1 MTQREAAEAPQQRTN
16 FSRLAVDVDGGRID
30 SAVQGRWAEATQAET
45 MERARK
51 AAGRKRKCGGRGAKK
66 WKAGGGNERSMA
78 ADVLR
83 GDRRLDFPEKKGGC
97 GCVCRDAS
105 WVLCSYITTS
115 CELKKIKKIFCAPFN
130 MGVHCTHHTSAVTH
144 NHPP

>member
-1 MTQREAAEAPQQRTN
+1 MEEGSTVECR
-16 FSRLAVDVDGGRID
+16 AV
-30 SAVQGRWAEATQAET
+30 
-45 MERARK
+45 
-51 AAGRKRKCGGRGAKK
+51 
-66 WKAGGGNERSMA
+66 GGGD
-78 ADVLR
+78 ADRDNGKGKEGGGKEKKVWREGQKWRRAGDEWSTGVLR
-83 GDRRLDFPEKKGGC
+83 GDRRWDFPEKKGGC